1 MTEYNLD
8 FISDSDL
15 YQHTLNTVSQFKTG
29 MTLEEFQRNIID
41 PLKLTFD
48 AHVYQRKI
56 EEVIDAEVARQ
67 LGKTTENLIGYF
79 HQHIFRYV
87 GNGWEVPE
95 TGHDGWDVENH
106 DRNIFAEI
114 KSKHNTMNSSS
125 AKSVHAHMRGLVEGN
140 SKAVCY
146 LVEIVAKC
154 SQDIEWC
161 LRNAPLREDRQKR
174 LRRISIDR
182 FYEIVTG
189 NANAFRNLCQVLG
202 KVIDDIVKEHPHAV
216 SHNTVLSE
224 LLEEDSDVMRTLFVM
239 SFGTYRG
246 FDDFKISR

>member
-1 MTEYNLD
+1 MKYNLG

-15 YQHTLNTVSQFKTG
+15 YQHTLQTVSKFGTG
-29 MTLEEFQRNIID
+29 MTLDEFRRNIID
-41 PLKLTFD
+41 PIKLTFD

-56 EEVIDAEVARQ
+56 ENVIDAEIARQ
-67 LGKTTENLIGYF
+67 LGKTNENLIGYF

-87 GNGWEVPE
+87 GKGWEVPE
-95 TGHDGWDVENH
+95 TGQDGWDVENH
-106 DRNIFAEI
+106 ARNIFAEL

-140 SKAVCY
+140 SRAVCY
-146 LVEIVAKC
+146 LVEIVAKR

-161 LRNAPLREDRQKR
+161 LRNAPLRQDRQSR

-189 NANAFRNLCQVLG
+189 DANAFRNLCQVLG
-202 KVIDDIVKEHPHAV
+202 RVIDDIIKEQPQAI
-216 SHNTVLSE
+216 SRNSVLSE
-224 LLEEDSDVMRTLFVM
+224 LQAQGDDIMRTLFMM
-239 SFGTYRG
+239 SFASYRG
-246 FDDFKISR
+246 FDDFTIS